1 MVLLYNVLLF
11 LLAPVWVTWMLW
23 RTSKRQEK
31 PDWNQRMGAYNHV
44 PKKVKGTQRVWI
56 QAVSV
61 GEVIAA
67 LPVLRE
73 LRKRSPKTEI
83 ILSVTTSTG
92 HATAQER
99 AKGLYD
105 HLVYFPID
113 VPRFALYAMIKVRPD
128 VLAMMETEFWF
139 NVLFNAREFQA
150 KILLLNGRISDRS
163 FGRIAYVKPFY
174 RSLVK
179 FFDRSLVQ
187 TETDAD
193 RMRSL
198 GAKNVEV
205 FGNTKF
211 DEAGAEEPAVI
222 AKLQGEL
229 PLDGRPVAVV
239 GSTRSADEEWLT
251 VQALAE
257 VAKSVPIQVIHA
269 PRHLE
274 SADGLIDQAA
284 KAFGADKVG
293 RRSGASSDAPLDYI
307 VLDTFG
313 ELSSAY
319 RLGTVAIIGG
329 GFSKLGG
336 QNLIQA
342 LAAGL
347 PVLHGKYMHNFRDVT
362 DLADK
367 VGAAFRVELPS
378 GDVSKRSAED
388 VRVLASEVLR
398 LMNDESALAKAGAAG
413 RKLVA
418 ENQGAGARYAQAIV
432 DALAG
437 S

>member
-1 MVLLYNVLLF
+1 MVLLYNTLLF
-11 LLAPVWVTWMLW
+11 LLSPLWVTWMLW
-23 RTSKRQEK
+23 RTSKRKEK
-31 PDWNQRMGAYNHV
+31 PDWNQRLGGYPHV
-44 PKKVKGTQRVWI
+44 PGKKKGTKRVWI

-73 LRKRSPKTEI
+73 LRKRSPHTEI
-83 ILSVTTSTG
+83 VLSVTTSTG

-99 AKGLYD
+99 ANGLYD
-105 HLVYFPID
+105 HLIYFPID
-113 VPRFALYAMIKVRPD
+113 MPRFALYAMLKIRPN
-128 VLAMMETEFWF
+128 VFALMETEFWF
-139 NVLFNAREFQA
+139 NVLYNAKHFDA
-150 KILLLNGRISDRS
+150 KILLLNGRLSDRS
-163 FGRIAYVKPFY
+163 FSRMAYVKPFY

-179 FFDRSLVQ
+179 FFDRALVQ
-187 TETDAD
+187 TETDAE
-193 RMRSL
+193 RLRSL
-198 GAKNVEV
+198 GTAKVEV
-205 FGNTKF
+205 LGNTKF
-211 DEAGAEEPAVI
+211 DEAGSEEPAVI
-222 AKLQGEL
+222 AKLQAEL
-229 PLDGRPVAVV
+229 PLDGRPVVVV

-257 VAKSVPIQVIHA
+257 VAKAVPIQVIHA

-274 SADGLIDQAA
+274 SADGLLDQAA
-284 KAFGADKVG
+284 KAFGADNVG
-293 RRSGASSDAPLDYI
+293 RRSTASANSPLDYI

-347 PVLHGKYMHNFRDVT
+347 PVLHGKHMHNFRDVT

-367 VGAAFRVELPS
+367 AGAAFRIDLPS

-388 VRVLASEVLR
+388 VRVLASEVIR
-398 LMNDESALAKAGAAG
+398 LLNDESALAKAGAAG

-432 DALAG
+432 DALAA

>member
-1 MVLLYNVLLF
+1 MVLLYNTLLF
-11 LLAPVWVTWMLW
+11 LLSPLWVGWMLW
-23 RTSKRQEK
+23 RTSKRKEK
-31 PDWNQRMGAYNHV
+31 PDWNQRLGAYPHV
-44 PKKVKGTQRVWI
+44 PGKKKGTKRVWI

-73 LRKRSPKTEI
+73 LRKRSPQTEI
-83 ILSVTTSTG
+83 VLSVTTSTG
-92 HATAQER
+92 HATAIER
-99 AKGLYD
+99 ASGLYD
-105 HLVYFPID
+105 HLIYFPID
-113 VPRFALYAMIKVRPD
+113 MPRFALYAMLKIRPN

-139 NVLFNAREFQA
+139 NVLYNAKHFDA
-150 KILLLNGRISDRS
+150 KILLLNGRVSDRS
-163 FGRIAYVKPFY
+163 YSRMGYVKPFY

-179 FFDRSLVQ
+179 FFDRALVQ
-187 TETDAD
+187 TEMDAE
-193 RMRSL
+193 RLKSL
-198 GAKNVEV
+198 GASNVEV

-211 DEAGAEEPAVI
+211 DEAGTEDDEVI
-222 AKLQGEL
+222 ARLKNEL
-229 PLDGRPVAVV
+229 PLDGRPVVVV

-274 SADGLIDQAA
+274 STEGLVEQAA

-293 RRSGASSDAPLDYI
+293 KRSSATSTVPLDYMI
-307 VLDTFG
+307 LDTFG

-329 GFSKLGG
+329 GFSKMGG

-367 VGAAFRVELPS
+367 AGAAFRVELPS
-378 GDVSKRSAED
+378 GDVSKRSAQD
-388 VRVLASEVLR
+388 VHALASEVLR
-398 LMNDESALAKAGAAG
+398 LMNDEPTLAKASAAG

-418 ENQGAGARYAQAIV
+418 VNQGAGARYAQAIV
-432 DALAG
+432 DALG
-437 S
+437 

>member
-1 MVLLYNVLLF
+1 MVLLYNTLLF
-11 LLAPVWVTWMLW
+11 LLSPLWVAWMLW
-23 RTSKRQEK
+23 RTSKRKEK
-31 PDWNQRMGAYNHV
+31 PDWNQRLGAYPHV
-44 PKKVKGTQRVWI
+44 PGKKKGTKRVWI

-73 LRKRSPKTEI
+73 LRKKSPHTEI
-83 ILSVTTSTG
+83 VLSVTTSTG

-99 AKGLYD
+99 ANGLYD
-105 HLVYFPID
+105 HLIYFPID
-113 VPRFALYAMIKVRPD
+113 MPRFALYAILKIRPN

-139 NVLFNAREFQA
+139 NVLYNARHFDA
-150 KILLLNGRISDRS
+150 KILLLNGRVSDRS
-163 FGRIAYVKPFY
+163 YSRMGYVKPFY

-179 FFDRSLVQ
+179 FFDRALVQ
-187 TETDAD
+187 TETDAE
-193 RMRSL
+193 RLKSL
-198 GAKNVEV
+198 GALNVEV

-211 DEAGAEEPAVI
+211 DEAGTEDVEVI
-222 AKLQGEL
+222 ARLKNEL
-229 PLDGRPVAVV
+229 PLDGRPVVVV

-251 VQALAE
+251 IQALAE

-274 SADGLIDQAA
+274 STEGLVEQAT

-293 RRSGASSDAPLDYI
+293 KRSSATSTAPLDYI

-319 RLGTVAIIGG
+319 RLGTISIIGG
-329 GFSKLGG
+329 GFSKMGG

-367 VGAAFRVELPS
+367 AGAAFRLDLPS
-378 GDVSKRSAED
+378 GDVSKRSTED
-388 VRVLASEVLR
+388 VHAVASEVLR
-398 LMNDESALAKAGAAG
+398 LMNDEPSLAKASTAG

-432 DALAG
+432 DALG
-437 S
+437 